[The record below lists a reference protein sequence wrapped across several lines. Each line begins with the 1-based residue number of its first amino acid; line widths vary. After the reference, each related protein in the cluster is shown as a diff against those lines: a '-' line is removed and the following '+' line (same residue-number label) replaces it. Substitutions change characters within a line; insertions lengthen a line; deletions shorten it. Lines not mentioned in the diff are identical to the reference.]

1 MRIRIRTYVVTLKH
15 DAGLMD
21 IALGAR
27 NKGVAKDMIMAAE
40 HCPARAIKK
49 IRWAK

>member
-1 MRIRIRTYVVTLKH
+1 MRIRIYIVTVKH
-15 DAGLMD
+15 DEGLMD

-27 NKGVAKDMIMAAE
+27 NKEVARDIVMAAE
-40 HCPARAIKK
+40 HCPVKAIKK